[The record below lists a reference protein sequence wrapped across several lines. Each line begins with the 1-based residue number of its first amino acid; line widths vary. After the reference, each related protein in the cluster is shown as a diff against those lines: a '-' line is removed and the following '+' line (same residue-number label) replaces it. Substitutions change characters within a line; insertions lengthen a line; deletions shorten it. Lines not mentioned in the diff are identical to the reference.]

1 MSKQQVQE
9 GSGCN
14 NGGVSCIEPNFPQKY
29 FVWNIKNTQLP
40 EGTREKSKVGR
51 NRRG

>member
-14 NGGVSCIEPNFPQKY
+14 NGGVSCIEPNFPQKILCMKY
-29 FVWNIKNTQLP
+29 QKYITP
-40 EGTREKSKVGR
+40 
-51 NRRG
+51 